1 MPKCNQPFEAG
12 TKYCTKCGCNLEES
26 FIEDPICP
34 VCRKSYPAGSTYL
47 VDGTKLVSP
56 DKLISKC
63 VICNTQYSADNKFCP
78 KDGGAIIP
86 EALRSFAGNSYH
98 NDSNE
103 YIVKADIGIRFIT
116 AIIDFL
122 IEAGLSVPAI
132 AFYMLG
138 VAGLTTN
145 SLGYPVHRS
154 LPIFYILSFL
164 HTLFLSSILY
174 AHQRWYRGR
183 TVFWEKIMRIK
194 VI

>member
-154 LPIFYILSFL
+154 LPIFYIPTFIRK
-164 HTLFLSSILY
+164 FIY
-174 AHQRWYRGR
+174 IFAH
-183 TVFWEKIMRIK
+183 ID
-194 VI
+194 